1 MDDPFGERICN
12 KPVVNFINVK
22 CTNFL
27 YERRVSAAFS
37 SYMYEEKWRSY
48 EKFVRKMLMKL
59 TPA

>member
-37 SYMYEEKWRSY
+37 SYMYEEK
-48 EKFVRKMLMKL
+48 
-59 TPA
+59 